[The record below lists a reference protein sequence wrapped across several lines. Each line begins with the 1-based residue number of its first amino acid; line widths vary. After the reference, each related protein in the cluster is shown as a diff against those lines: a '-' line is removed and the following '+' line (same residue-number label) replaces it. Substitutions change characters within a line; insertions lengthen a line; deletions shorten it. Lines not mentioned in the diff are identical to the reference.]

1 MKTIVYTHP
10 AAKQLDALP
19 AEARNVVLDGLHR
32 YAATG
37 RGDVKRLSGRDGF
50 RFRIADYRVIF
61 AEDRATVLAVFIG
74 RRATTTYR
82 RP

>member
-19 AEARNVVLDGLHR
+19 EEAKVAVLDALHR
-32 YAATG
+32 YATVG
-37 RGDVKRLSGRDGF
+37 EGYVKRLSGRDGY
-50 RFRIADYRVIF
+50 RLRAGDYRVIF
-61 AEDRATVLAVFIG
+61 AEDRLTVLAIHIG

-82 RP
+82 RH